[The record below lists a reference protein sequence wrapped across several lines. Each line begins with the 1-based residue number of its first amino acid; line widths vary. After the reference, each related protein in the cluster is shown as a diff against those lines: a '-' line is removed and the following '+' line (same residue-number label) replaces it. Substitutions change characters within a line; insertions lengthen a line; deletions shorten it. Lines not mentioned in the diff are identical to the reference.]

1 MAVHGNS
8 RRFSRIININ
18 EFYLAVSLSII
29 HSQVLAV
36 SVYEEPENVFRRR
49 VLKLALNIPISAA
62 NNLKM
67 LDNKESSESLISV
80 GRVAYNSKREKE

>member
-18 EFYLAVSLSII
+18 EFFLAVSLSII

-36 SVYEEPENVFRRR
+36 SMYEEFLII
-49 VLKLALNIPISAA
+49 LKEKRN
-62 NNLKM
+62 
-67 LDNKESSESLISV
+67 
-80 GRVAYNSKREKE
+80 REKKKKNPRDKVEKRKIICIIKKGIPW